1 MLATHTLNWQKIFAR
16 FFNLVLPQA
25 CPICQSF
32 VTGAGLCSN
41 CWHDLRPI
49 AEPCCAACGRPLVYA
64 MLDSLCAPCLIKPL
78 PLLRIRAGYCYDAA
92 SRQLILPFKHAD
104 RIDIAP
110 VMAAMLAPIF
120 KQLAHKADIA
130 IPVPL
135 HARRYIKRR
144 YNQSAE
150 LARWLC
156 QHHGGRIEFSPQYL
170 LRTKA
175 TPSMAGMTKFRRE
188 QNVRRAFA
196 IAHPEA
202 KACLAGK
209 DILLIDDVMTTGATL
224 ASCARTLLKAGAGSV
239 SALVFARVV

>member
-1 MLATHTLNWQKIFAR
+1 MAESFAG
-16 FFNLVLPQA
+16 FFNLVLLQI

-32 VTGAGLCSN
+32 VIGAGLCLD
-41 CWHDLRPI
+41 CW
-49 AEPCCAACGRPLVYA
+49 
-64 MLDSLCAPCLIKPL
+64 
-78 PLLRIRAGYCYDAA
+78 YDAA
-92 SRQLILPFKHAD
+92 SRQLILPFKHAG

-110 VMAAMLAPIF
+110 VMAAMLGPAF
-120 KQLAHKADIA
+120 KQLADKTDIV

-156 QHHGGRIEFSPQYL
+156 QHHGSNIEFAPQYL

-175 TPSMAGMTKFRRE
+175 TPSMAGLTKSRRE

-196 IAHPEA
+196 IAHPTA
-202 KACLAGK
+202 KACQVAK
-209 DILLIDDVMTTGATL
+209 I
-224 ASCARTLLKAGAGSV
+224 SY
-239 SALVFARVV
+239 